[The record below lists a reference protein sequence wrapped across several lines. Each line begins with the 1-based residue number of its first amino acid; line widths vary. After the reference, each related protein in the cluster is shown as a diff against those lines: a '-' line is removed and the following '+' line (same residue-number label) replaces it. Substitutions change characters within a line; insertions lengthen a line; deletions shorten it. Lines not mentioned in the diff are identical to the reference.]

1 MFGSNAS
8 KSAASLRAPKTPR
21 NWSFS
26 NDTSD
31 NGAMVLVAITVSCCV
46 CAQLLAAAWAALMS
60 CLMQS
65 AYRRN
70 RFQIA
75 LNDKVDRQ
83 KSQAAHRE
91 PDAFAAYLLHAV
103 GLLVFR
109 RG

>member
-1 MFGSNAS
+1 MTLVTMAPW
-8 KSAASLRAPKTPR
+8 SLSLLQCRA
-21 NWSFS
+21 
-26 NDTSD
+26 
-31 NGAMVLVAITVSCCV
+31 V